1 MATITKTDDKN
12 ITTYETKEFTS
23 INSNILSL
31 KQWLLDNNYK
41 DLCMEST
48 GKYWIPVFNLLED
61 FINIS
66 LFHPKYVKAIKDK
79 KIDKKDSKW
88 IADLFKHNLI
98 QASFIPPT
106 DIRVLRN
113 ICRYHY
119 KLVNIRTGEKNGV
132 QNCMSVFNIG
142 VDKILTDSL
151 GKTSTNIM
159 KYLIEH
165 KTVKLKN
172 EKVKSLLNK
181 GLKKKSNQIIKSIK
195 LYNNNSLN
203 FISIFLLSNCPGL
216 LKKC

>member
-1 MATITKTDDKN
+1 
-12 ITTYETKEFTS
+12 
-23 INSNILSL
+23 
-31 KQWLLDNNYK
+31 
-41 DLCMEST
+41 
-48 GKYWIPVFNLLED
+48 
-61 FINIS
+61 
-66 LFHPKYVKAIKDK
+66 
-79 KIDKKDSKW
+79 
-88 IADLFKHNLI
+88 
-98 QASFIPPT
+98 
-106 DIRVLRN
+106 
-113 ICRYHY
+113 
-119 KLVNIRTGEKNGV
+119 
-132 QNCMSVFNIG
+132 MSVFNIG

-195 LYNNNSLN
+195 LYNNISLN

>member
-1 MATITKTDDKN
+1 
-12 ITTYETKEFTS
+12 
-23 INSNILSL
+23 
-31 KQWLLDNNYK
+31 
-41 DLCMEST
+41 
-48 GKYWIPVFNLLED
+48 
-61 FINIS
+61 
-66 LFHPKYVKAIKDK
+66 
-79 KIDKKDSKW
+79 
-88 IADLFKHNLI
+88 
-98 QASFIPPT
+98 
-106 DIRVLRN
+106 
-113 ICRYHY
+113 
-119 KLVNIRTGEKNGV
+119 
-132 QNCMSVFNIG
+132 MSVFNIG

-165 KTVKLKN
+165 KTVKLKD